1 VRDAWIIHKLNFLT
15 EFEAYARESN
25 SMFLFDQLRTLSN
38 GLVKYATSEG
48 NSLYQYLV
56 SGGTKQ
62 QTGAIGQLQFK
73 EEAAGKLRVFAM
85 VDVWTQ
91 SFLSPLHNF
100 LGKVLSSLPNDGTYD
115 QSASFRRSLEKSK
128 IAGLAYSY
136 DLSSATDRLPCYI
149 QEVLLNNLFSNKLGS
164 TWAQL
169 LTNREYVLPLKATT
183 YGIHLNKVKYA
194 VGQPMG
200 ALSSWNMLAITH
212 HLLLQL
218 SASLH
223 YKSSSKW
230 NEEYEI
236 LGDDLVIFN
245 SGIAEQYL
253 KLCDLLGISINLS
266 KSLISENRPVFEFA
280 KRFGVNSSDAS
291 AIS

>member
-1 VRDAWIIHKLNFLT
+1 M
-15 EFEAYARESN
+15 FEAYARESN
-25 SMFLFDQLRTLSN
+25 SMFLLDQLRALTN
-38 GLVKYATSEG
+38 GLVKYTSEEG
-48 NSLYQYLV
+48 NSVYQYLQEQ
-56 SGGTKQ
+56 GDGKR
-62 QTGAIGQLQFK
+62 QTQVLGQLQFK

-91 SFLSPLHNF
+91 SFLAPLHSY
-100 LGKVLSSLPNDGTYD
+100 LGKILASLPNDGTYD
-115 QSASFRRSLEKSK
+115 QSASFRRCLEKSK
-128 IAGLAYSY
+128 TAGLAYSY

-149 QEVLLNNLFSNKLGS
+149 QEVLLNSLFSNKLGS

-169 LTNREYVLPLKATT
+169 LTNREYLLPPKAEE
-183 YGIHLNKVKYA
+183 YGIYLNKVKYA

-218 SASLH
+218 SASLC

>member
-1 VRDAWIIHKLNFLT
+1 M
-15 EFEAYARESN
+15 FEAYARESN
-25 SMFLFDQLRTLSN
+25 SMFLLDQLRALTN
-38 GLVKYATSEG
+38 GLVKYTSEEG
-48 NSLYQYLV
+48 NSVYQYLQEQ
-56 SGGTKQ
+56 GDGKR
-62 QTGAIGQLQFK
+62 QTQVLGQLQFK

-91 SFLSPLHNF
+91 SFLAPLHSY
-100 LGKVLSSLPNDGTYD
+100 LGKILASLPNDGTYD
-115 QSASFRRSLEKSK
+115 QSASFRRCLEKSK
-128 IAGLAYSY
+128 AAGLAYSY

-149 QEVLLNNLFSNKLGS
+149 QEVLLNSLFSNKLGS

-169 LTNREYVLPLKATT
+169 LTNREYLLPPKAEE
-183 YGIHLNKVKYA
+183 YGIYLNKVKYA

-218 SASLH
+218 SASLC